1 MVPPNNRKFTQ
12 CIEFSDPYRI
22 FWNETAYTLTQIL
35 FYLCALCL
43 NVAAIIDTAEV
54 VDASFGLHFKTYAVS
69 LDKGGQIL
77 SWQHAPCSRREVK
90 ATHCDPFAD
99 TAYYGSYVL
108 TLGYVVTALILLPIC
123 LKDLKENANWQ
134 IFGFL
139 ILIGSSIYFCYS
151 FWDLGELSLHHVS
164 VMGHRW
170 SGMLGVIMFN
180 FALCLA
186 VPAWLTEKNPNVSA
200 TKTIVESTLIALI
213 LYVGV
218 GLMAAL
224 AISHVNINML
234 DPMVSGA
241 YGYGVQITA
250 SVFAFFIIVRNKACR
265 VALLRRPRSS
275 LTHPLFSFQ

>member
-1 MVPPNNRKFTQ
+1 MVPNNRRFTQ

-22 FWNETAYTLTQIL
+22 FWSEAAYKATQIL
-35 FYLCALCL
+35 FYLCALCM
-43 NVAAIIDTAEV
+43 NVAAIIDTAQI
-54 VDASFGLHFKTYAVS
+54 VDSSLGLHFKTYALS
-69 LDKGGQIL
+69 FDKGGKIL
-77 SWQHAPCSRREVK
+77 SWYHAPCSRREVK
-90 ATHCDPFAD
+90 ETHCDPFAD
-99 TAYYGSYVL
+99 VVYGSYVL
-108 TLGYVVTALILLPIC
+108 TLGYVITALILLPIC

-134 IFGFL
+134 IFGFFVL
-139 ILIGSSIYFCYS
+139 VTSSIYFCFS

-186 VPAWLTEKNPNVSA
+186 IPAWLTEKERSVST
-200 TKTIVESTLIALI
+200 TKTIIESTFIALV

-218 GLMAAL
+218 GLLAAL

-241 YGYGVQITA
+241 YGYGVQIAAT
-250 SVFAFFIIVRNKACR
+250 VFAFFIIV
-265 VALLRRPRSS
+265 S
-275 LTHPLFSFQ
+275 